1 MRKKLI
7 VAFLGLCIGF
17 WGIPQKYSF
26 GAEVYPSRA
35 ISIIVPFPPGGVADL
50 TARPLASAMEPI
62 LKQPVVVVNK
72 AGAGGTVGI
81 QSAAVSKPD
90 GYTLMV
96 ALSSV
101 PYLHEVDKLFNRPK
115 AYTPDNF
122 IPLAMLTADPLVI
135 AVHNDAPWKTVDDFI
150 ADAKKRPG
158 GIKLGSAGIYSVMH
172 VGAELFFK
180 KAGIQLTH
188 IPYTGGGP
196 TLNALLGKH
205 VDCAAFGP
213 SVIVAQMKA
222 GAVRPL
228 VVLGHKRLDSM
239 PNTPTAKEKGLD
251 AEFYIWC
258 GAFAVKGTPD
268 SAVKVLR
275 EAIRE
280 AVKTPQFVNAMEKL
294 QTPLQYMEQPE
305 FKKFLE
311 ADERRSVQ
319 VVRDI
324 GKIQ

>member
-1 MRKKLI
+1 MREKIGI
-7 VAFLGLCIGF
+7 VSLGVCIGLL
-17 WGIPQKYSF
+17 GIALDQ
-26 GAEVYPSRA
+26 GLAGEAYPSRA
-35 ISIIVPFPPGGVADL
+35 VTMIVPLPPGGVADL
-50 TARPLASAMEPI
+50 TARPLATAMEPT

-72 AGAGGTVGI
+72 SGAGGLVGI

-90 GYTLMV
+90 GYTIML

-101 PYLHEVDKLFNRPK
+101 PYLHEVDTLFNRPK

-135 AVHNDAPWKTVDDFI
+135 AVHTDSPWKTMEDFV

-172 VGAELFFK
+172 VGAELFFR
-180 KAGIQLTH
+180 KAGIQLAH

-222 GAVRPL
+222 GTVRPL
-228 VVLGHKRLDSM
+228 VVLGSKRLDSM
-239 PNTPTAKEKGLD
+239 PNTPTAKEKGVD

-258 GAFAVKGTPD
+258 GVFAIKGTPEP
-268 SAVKVLR
+268 SIKFLR
-275 EAIRE
+275 DAIRE
-280 AVKTPQFVNAMEKL
+280 AVKKPQFVNAMEKVE
-294 QTPLQYMEQPE
+294 TPIQYMDQPE

-311 ADERRSVQ
+311 ADEKRSVQ
-319 VVRDI
+319 VVRGI
-324 GKIQ
+324 GKVQ